1 MVESPTSNYL
11 KAATLKLAAAFLFA
25 AMAVQVRFLG
35 AKVPVGQV
43 IFFRAVFAIIPIV
56 IVFAWRGEL
65 AKSWHTQRFSAHVYR
80 GAISIASS
88 FCYYGALARLPV
100 VDTTAISF
108 VTPLMT
114 VALAAAFL
122 HEIVHVYRWSAV
134 AVGFAGVLIMLVPYF
149 DLSQHAELSN
159 VLLTGL
165 VLALLNAVFSA
176 FAVIQVRR
184 LTDTETTSAIVIY
197 FSIFVGLGGLATL
210 PLGWVMPDQTQLL
223 ALTGAGFC
231 GGIAHIMTTTSY
243 RYAPASFLAPFDY
256 SSMIFAFMLGYAF
269 FGEIPAALVAF
280 GAVVVA
286 AAGLFVVWRE
296 RQLGIKRLQE
306 QQAVPARG

>member
-114 VALAAAFL
+114 VALAAVSCTRSCTSIAGRPWRSASPAFSSC
-122 HEIVHVYRWSAV
+122 WSR
-134 AVGFAGVLIMLVPYF
+134 ISISRNMP
-149 DLSQHAELSN
+149 SC
-159 VLLTGL
+159 
-165 VLALLNAVFSA
+165 
-176 FAVIQVRR
+176 R
-184 LTDTETTSAIVIY
+184 TS
-197 FSIFVGLGGLATL
+197 
-210 PLGWVMPDQTQLL
+210 
-223 ALTGAGFC
+223 C
-231 GGIAHIMTTTSY
+231 
-243 RYAPASFLAPFDY
+243 
-256 SSMIFAFMLGYAF
+256 
-269 FGEIPAALVAF
+269 
-280 GAVVVA
+280 
-286 AAGLFVVWRE
+286 
-296 RQLGIKRLQE
+296 
-306 QQAVPARG
+306 